1 MFSFLTHF
9 SNRRRVNDV
18 TKEKTVRTDERIA
31 QRIVEDYPEMDK
43 YLVSEVSIAFDGML
57 VDFAKIFPALCC
69 QMEMLFSYRVSHKQT
84 LSG

>member
-31 QRIVEDYPEMDK
+31 QRIVEDYPEM
-43 YLVSEVSIAFDGML
+43 VSEVSIAFDGML
-57 VDFAKIFPALCC
+57 VDFARIFPALCC

>member
-9 SNRRRVNDV
+9 SNRRRVNEV

-31 QRIVEDYPEMDK
+31 QRVVADYPEM
-43 YLVSEVSIAFDGML
+43 VSEVSIAFDGMI

-69 QMEMLFSYRVSHKQT
+69 QMEMLFSFRVFHKYK
-84 LSG
+84 LSI